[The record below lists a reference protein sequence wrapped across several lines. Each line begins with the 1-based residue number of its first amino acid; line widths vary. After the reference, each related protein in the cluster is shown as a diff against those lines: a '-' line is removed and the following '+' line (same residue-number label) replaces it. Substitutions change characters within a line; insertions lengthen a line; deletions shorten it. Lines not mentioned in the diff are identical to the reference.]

1 MRAERDR
8 RAAILTAEGEKQA
21 AVLKAEGARTAAILR
36 AEGESKAIDTV
47 FQAIHDGQPDQ
58 MLLSYQYLQMLPS
71 LAQGS
76 ANKVFVI
83 PSDFSQAL
91 GHISGALA
99 AGPPPDGEPRRKPR
113 PRSDSAAEEA
123 ARAAAAD
130 TEEAARAAREAA
142 EAAQSATRPLGGGVP
157 PDLGAPAPGQL
168 PPDAPG
174 PGTQYRE

>member
-1 MRAERDR
+1 
-8 RAAILTAEGEKQA
+8 
-21 AVLKAEGARTAAILR
+21 VLKAEGARTAAILR

-99 AGPPPDGEPRRKPR
+99 PPPPPDGEPPRRPA
-113 PRSDSAAEEA
+113 RSRAENDAAEEA

-130 TEEAARAAREAA
+130 TEAAARAAREAA
-142 EAAQSATRPLGGGVP
+142 EAAQSATRPLGGASP
-157 PDLGAPAPGQL
+157 ASLAEPAATPPAPEQ
-168 PPDAPG
+168 PDPG
-174 PGTQYRE
+174 PGTAYRE

>member
-1 MRAERDR
+1 
-8 RAAILTAEGEKQA
+8 
-21 AVLKAEGARTAAILR
+21 
-36 AEGESKAIDTV
+36 
-47 FQAIHDGQPDQ
+47 

-99 AGPPPDGEPRRKPR
+99 PPPPRDGEPPRKPR
-113 PRSDSAAEEA
+113 SRSDSDAAEEA

-130 TEEAARAAREAA
+130 TEEAARAAREAEA
-142 EAAQSATRPLGGGVP
+142 AAQSATRPVGGNVASVMPEPGP
-157 PDLGAPAPGQL
+157 EQPGPEQPGA
-168 PPDAPG
+168 DAPG
-174 PGTQYRE
+174 PGTAYRE

>member
-1 MRAERDR
+1 
-8 RAAILTAEGEKQA
+8 
-21 AVLKAEGARTAAILR
+21 
-36 AEGESKAIDTV
+36 
-47 FQAIHDGQPDQ
+47 

-99 AGPPPDGEPRRKPR
+99 SPPPPNGEPPRKPR
-113 PRSDSAAEEA
+113 QRSDSAADDA

-130 TEEAARAAREAA
+130 TEAAARAAREAA
-142 EAAQSATRPLGGGVP
+142 EAAQSATRPLGGSIP
-157 PDLGAPAPGQL
+157 AAPAQPESDQ
-168 PPDAPG
+168 PDPG
-174 PGTQYRE
+174 PGTAYKE